1 MMMIKV
7 LCWWNKILLFF
18 LCRLSASGDSFTYHS
33 YSQLPTYPASHP
45 LLTRLF
51 PRKCATATADSG
63 TSLQLLSRDP
73 PSQVQDGSHPT
84 TTQTQHHTICTI
96 SSLLFPAP
104 IPWTATKIVH
114 TTTVDIHFRLRRCQ
128 VLLAYTAGHT
138 PSTSSGISIKRNQC
152 VSLLSMTRVISS
164 TTLTTTCQ
172 WTNLLIS
179 LPTVT
184 REATIFGP

>member
-1 MMMIKV
+1 MIMMVIKV

-18 LCRLSASGDSFTYHS
+18 LCRLSASDDSFAFNN
-33 YSQLPTYPASHP
+33 YSQLLAHPTCPAASHP
-45 LLTRLF
+45 LLTRLL
-51 PRKCATATADSG
+51 PRKCATATTDSG

-138 PSTSSGISIKRNQC
+138 PSTSSRITIERNQC
-152 VSLLSMTRVISS
+152 VSLS
-164 TTLTTTCQ
+164 CQ
-172 WTNLLIS
+172 Q
-179 LPTVT
+179 P
-184 REATIFGP
+184 G